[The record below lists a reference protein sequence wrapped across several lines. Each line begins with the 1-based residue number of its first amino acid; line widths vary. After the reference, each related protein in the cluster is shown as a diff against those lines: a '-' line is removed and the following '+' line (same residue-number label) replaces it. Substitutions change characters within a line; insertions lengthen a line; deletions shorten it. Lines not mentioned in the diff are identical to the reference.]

1 MQCVNC
7 GAENRADVRF
17 CRKCGQP
24 LVSAPAAGSAVSGM
38 ICPSCGATVKIGG
51 HFCPRCGGVLGDARL
66 GAGAPAE
73 SAAPRD
79 LPPPSESPMLP
90 QDFGLEPPRSRLA
103 NMPRSLWIVLA
114 GLLLVAC
121 VILSIATLVAWLR
134 QGGRVLPFGGAASP
148 TTTLTP
154 MAVFHTPT
162 STVTPLPPTPTL
174 TSTVALTETQPLT
187 ATVGIVDAEVVL
199 DVSTK
204 LLRIGEPIVFTITLT
219 NTGEIPLA
227 RLRYTLDGEWDKTLA
242 AGEFVGP
249 MVEEPATLLPGERQV
264 VVLSLAGR
272 RSGAA
277 LVWAGVTFE
286 AQLDPP
292 RLDRRI
298 SEKIVIGVAP

>member
-1 MQCVNC
+1 MQCANC

-79 LPPPSESPMLP
+79 LPPPSDSPLLP
-90 QDFGLEPPRSRLA
+90 QDFGLEPSRSRLA

-148 TTTLTP
+148 TATAMPT
-154 MAVFHTPT
+154 AVFHTPT
-162 STVTPLPPTPTL
+162 PTVTPLLPTPTL

-187 ATVGIVDAEVVL
+187 LTAGLVDAQVTLEF
-199 DVSTK
+199 SAAT
-204 LLRIGEPIVFTITLT
+204 LRVGEQIVFTITLT
-219 NTGEIPLA
+219 NTGETPLT
-227 RLRYTLDGEWDKTLA
+227 RLRYTLDGSWADILSAETLT
-242 AGEFVGP
+242 GP
-249 MVEEPATLLPGERQV
+249 LAEEPGPLQPGERQHV
-264 VVLSLAGR
+264 TFRLDGR
-272 RSGAA
+272 RIGPAR
-277 LVWAGVTFE
+277 VWAGVTFE
-286 AQLDPP
+286 TQLTAP
-292 RLDRRI
+292 RLDRRSS
-298 SEKIVIGVAP
+298 SETIILVTP